1 MADVLWRSHEIAA
14 VVAGAV
20 GGADFEARGVSIDTR
35 SLSKG
40 DLFVVLDGVRDAHD
54 FIPAA
59 LAAGAAGSITTRPVD
74 GPHIIVKDTL
84 KALESLGIAARAR
97 APQCLRG
104 AVTGSVGKTG
114 VTQAIRAGLIAAG
127 RAHSSVESYNNH
139 IGVPLTL
146 ARMAADCERAVFEIG
161 MNHADEIEPLV
172 KMVAPVAVAITTVG
186 AVHVEN
192 FPDGEAG
199 VARAKAEIFKGLS
212 PGGIAILN
220 ADNRWFDYLKTQAQR
235 AGAVVRSFGTASQ
248 CDAQLTDIASGR
260 RVQAIIDGED
270 FDFEIQQPGVHWG
283 LNSLAVLLMLQALD
297 VERSTAIAALSA
309 YAPLGGRGAE
319 HLVHGPVGDFT
330 LVDDSYNANPISVVA
345 ALETLGARSTSGR
358 RIIALTDMLELG
370 PDAASAHA
378 ALVQAIEAA
387 KVDQVFCAGPLMKY
401 LWDKLPPT
409 RQGGYSNTAA
419 DLEPQLIAA
428 LKRGDVVLVKGS
440 KGSRAHALAAALAA
454 LDQSSG
460 GTL

>member
-1 MADVLWRSHEIAA
+1 MADVLWRSREIAA
-14 VVAGAV
+14 AVAGAV

-235 AGAVVRSFGTASQ
+235 AGAVVRSFGTAAH

-309 YAPLGGRGAE
+309 NAPLGGRGAE
-319 HLVHGPVGDFT
+319 HLVHGQVGDFT

-409 RQGGYSNTAA
+409 RQGGYANTAA